1 MTESWR
7 DDARCA
13 TVGPDV
19 MYPGG
24 SGYEAAV
31 QTAEAKAV
39 CAHCPVTAQCLELA
53 LRLEGDAT
61 AAYRGGVWAG
71 TTPIERANLARKQ
84 VAA

>member
-1 MTESWR
+1 
-7 DDARCA
+7 
-13 TVGPDV
+13 

-24 SGYEAAV
+24 TGYEAAV

-39 CAHCPVTAQCLELA
+39 CAHCSVRPECLELA

-61 AAYRGGVWAG
+61 AAYRGGVWGGLDARQ
-71 TTPIERANLARKQ
+71 RARMARKQ